1 LGQELTRLF
10 PSDAVEDV
18 READS
23 LCIQPSLQGALVHRQ
38 LPGDIGQAAATVG
51 QLSSDQFL
59 YLAGQIERIA
69 SNQVS
74 HKALDGNANLR
85 IPTVEYVFEERFGK
99 DHAIT

>member
-1 LGQELTRLF
+1 ML
-10 PSDAVEDV
+10 PSDAIQDV
-18 READS
+18 READL
-23 LCIQPSLQGALVHRQ
+23 LCIEPSLQGALVHRQ
-38 LPGDIGQAAATVG
+38 LSGDIGQAAATVG

-59 YLAGQIERIA
+59 YLAGQIKRTA

-85 IPTVEYVFEERFGK
+85 ISTVEHAFEERFGK